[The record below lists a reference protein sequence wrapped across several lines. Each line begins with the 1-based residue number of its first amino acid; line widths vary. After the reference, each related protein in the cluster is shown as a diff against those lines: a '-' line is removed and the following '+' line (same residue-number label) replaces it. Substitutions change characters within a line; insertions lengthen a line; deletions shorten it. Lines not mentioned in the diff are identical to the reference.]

1 MLVARVSVVQSL
13 DGSTLSR
20 QRWSDLCHC
29 FPSGLR
35 ASFQVGVDVA
45 ASPVRA
51 PHFLASLA
59 VARFLYACEFVRE
72 CLTHQHD
79 RLMFIRV
86 QDAV

>member
-51 PHFLASLA
+51 PSLA
-59 VARFLYACEFVRE
+59 VARFLYAWEFVSE
-72 CLTHQHD
+72 CLSHQHD